1 MSDSSS
7 ADAAAGFR
15 RLMGLGVLVAVTV
28 LSFAGLTAPAQAKI
42 ATTVSGF
49 PGPTATIAP
58 GADWSVAA
66 KVSGPVGRPV
76 SLQRKSGGTW
86 TVVSAVKTGPKG
98 AVKIKIKKAKA
109 GSYRLAVPVSG
120 RYAAK
125 VSGVQTLIV
134 NKQKFINVPLVVNG
148 PFTGFVRQ
156 LVWRGLVSLK
166 YVSHVGPGGF
176 KYEIESISG
185 TWQATSHVDPDGST
199 YSGSGTFNLDNVDM
213 AFSRSFNYYDPTFG
227 FAGHNGRY
235 SFSQQMP
242 AGQSIQLTK
251 TPPPP
256 DPPQTINFGFVP
268 WIRTNAIEAVTGHW
282 ILPVTSDPAHFYG
295 SFIAPDGSGGSEWN
309 LTGEPLVPVPIP

>member
-1 MSDSSS
+1 M
-7 ADAAAGFR
+7 
-15 RLMGLGVLVAVTV
+15 
-28 LSFAGLTAPAQAKI
+28 
-42 ATTVSGF
+42 SGF

-76 SLQRKSGGTW
+76 SLQRRSGGTW

-98 AVKIKIKKAKA
+98 AVKIKVRKAKA

-166 YVSHVGPGGF
+166 YVSHGGPGGF

-185 TWQATSHVDPDGST
+185 TWQATSLADPDGST
-199 YSGSGTFNLDNVDM
+199 YSGSGSITLDNVDM
-213 AFSRSFNYYDPTFG
+213 AFSRAFNYYDPTFG

-235 SFSQQMP
+235 SFDQQMP
-242 AGQSIQLTK
+242 AGQSIQLTR

-256 DPPQTINFGFVP
+256 DSPQTINFSFVP
-268 WIRTNAIEAVTGHW
+268 WISTRAIDGQTGHLT
-282 ILPVTSDPAHFYG
+282 LPVTSDPEHFVG
-295 SFIAPDGSGGSEWN
+295 SFASPSDRSASSWS
-309 LTGEPLVPVPIP
+309 LTGDLLAPFYLP